1 MLKKNNFNSSRSE
14 LNLFLLTLVCG
25 NVSQIIF
32 NDFGLN
38 MLKEE
43 NGLEFVLAEF
53 FNLNTTAA
61 MLASA
66 VDLMSFSVAELIVST
81 SEGMLH

>member
-1 MLKKNNFNSSRSE
+1 
-14 LNLFLLTLVCG
+14 
-25 NVSQIIF
+25 
-32 NDFGLN
+32 

>member
-1 MLKKNNFNSSRSE
+1 M
-14 LNLFLLTLVCG
+14 
-25 NVSQIIF
+25 SQIIF

-53 FNLNTTAA
+53 FNLNATAA
-61 MLASA
+61 TLASA

>member
-1 MLKKNNFNSSRSE
+1 
-14 LNLFLLTLVCG
+14 
-25 NVSQIIF
+25 
-32 NDFGLN
+32 

-53 FNLNTTAA
+53 FNLNATAA
-61 MLASA
+61 TLASA

>member
-1 MLKKNNFNSSRSE
+1 M
-14 LNLFLLTLVCG
+14 
-25 NVSQIIF
+25 SQIIF
-32 NDFGLN
+32 NDFDLN

-43 NGLEFVLAEF
+43 NDLEFVLAEF

-61 MLASA
+61 MLGSA